1 MYCRD
6 RNKNCIGR
14 RVSGL
19 SFCVW
24 ICIYLTWWRCTAIR
38 GHNFKSNWAS
48 CLSLKHITWKIIS
61 LLSFM
66 LAARCIKG
74 RDAITQMDTKNRIC
88 VFGMGPFIGQILSVM
103 LCASAVA
110 GARAHTL
117 SAINSDLW
125 RSQSKRDQS
134 DAFPRA
140 NFSIMLKTR
149 PLFVIHYWFTFNSL
163 SNSLELSCANIV
175 GNEIPSRKTNYKLVG
190 AEGKLYFW
198 EERRAFTSR

>member
-14 RVSGL
+14 RVSGFEL
-19 SFCVW
+19 CVW

-48 CLSLKHITWKIIS
+48 CLSLEHITWKIIS

-74 RDAITQMDTKNRIC
+74 RDAITQMDTKNRIYVC
-88 VFGMGPFIGQILSVM
+88 LEAHLLAKYC
-103 LCASAVA
+103 LCDALRCCCCWAA
-110 GARAHTL
+110 GAAAHTL

-125 RSQSKRDQS
+125 PLSKQ
-134 DAFPRA
+134 
-140 NFSIMLKTR
+140 K
-149 PLFVIHYWFTFNSL
+149 
-163 SNSLELSCANIV
+163 
-175 GNEIPSRKTNYKLVG
+175 EIKAMPFQ
-190 AEGKLYFW
+190 GKLFDDV
-198 EERRAFTSR
+198 ENTSTLCNPLLIRFQCTQQLFRIILGKQGL